1 MQPLQSAVFLLSNH
15 NTDLLLDMCFRHGS
29 EDKLATIF
37 GVMQAL
43 VSFVETNHGD
53 VIRSMHA
60 GDTQFVFLVKDHVI
74 LVSVSKTGEKVPQ
87 LVLQL
92 M

>member
-1 MQPLQSAVFLLSNH
+1 MFAF
-15 NTDLLLDMCFRHGS
+15 FRHGS

-43 VSFVETNHGD
+43 VSFVETNQGD
-53 VIRSMHA
+53 VIRSIHA
-60 GDTQFVFLVKDHVI
+60 GDSHFVFLIKEHVI
-74 LVSVSKTGEKVPQ
+74 LVSVSKTGESVPQ